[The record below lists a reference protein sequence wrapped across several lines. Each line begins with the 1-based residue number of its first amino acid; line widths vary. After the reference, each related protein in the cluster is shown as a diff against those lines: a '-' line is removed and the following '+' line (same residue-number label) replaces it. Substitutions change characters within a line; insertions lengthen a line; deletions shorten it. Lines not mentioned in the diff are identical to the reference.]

1 MNNSTPRLANLS
13 LAVIGLGYV
22 GLPLAVA
29 FSRTRSVVGFDVNQ
43 GRIEDL
49 CLGFDSTCEVDRE
62 ELLAAQQLTFTSN
75 INQLGNVN
83 CFIIAVPTPLDFN
96 NSPDL
101 TSLEEATKSVGSLL
115 KAGDLVIYESTVF
128 PGATEE
134 VCVPLLEQRSGLSF
148 NENFFVGY
156 SPERINPGDKEHRIS
171 DVVKVTSGST
181 EEVATIVDALYG
193 EIISAG
199 THKAPSIK
207 VAEAAK
213 VIENTQR
220 DLNIALANELSMIF
234 NLMDIDTKAVMA
246 AASTKWNFSKFS
258 PGLVGGHCIGVDP
271 YYLTFKAEALG
282 YNPEMILAGRR
293 INESMAGYVV
303 SNFVAALAKKALYLP
318 NLEILILG
326 LTFKENCPD
335 IRNSQVVAIF
345 NELSEIGC
353 HVDVYDPWVSKVEAS
368 NCHGIQ
374 LVERP
379 RENNYDGIILA
390 VAHDVFM
397 EMGIDGIRSF
407 GKEDNVLFD
416 LKSMFDIGE
425 SDFRL

>member
-1 MNNSTPRLANLS
+1 MNISTHSLAELS
-13 LAVIGLGYV
+13 VAVIGLGYV

-29 FSRTRSVVGFDVNQ
+29 FSRTRSVVGFDVNKS
-43 GRIEDL
+43 RIEDL
-49 CLGFDSTCEVDRE
+49 RLGIDSTYEVDGE
-62 ELLAAQQLTFTSN
+62 ELAAAHQLTFTSD

-83 CFIIAVPTPLDFN
+83 CFIIAVPTPLASN
-96 NSPDL
+96 KSPDL
-101 TSLEEATKSVGSLL
+101 TSLEKATRSVGSLL

-134 VCVPLLEQRSGLSF
+134 VCVPLLEKWSGLKL
-148 NENFFVGY
+148 NDDFFVGY

-234 NLMDIDTKAVMA
+234 NVMNIDTKAVMA

-271 YYLTFKAEALG
+271 YYLTFKAKALG
-282 YNPEMILAGRR
+282 YNPEIILAGRR
-293 INESMAGYVV
+293 INESMAGYVA
-303 SNFVAALAKKALYLP
+303 SNFITALAKKALYPPDLK
-318 NLEILILG
+318 ILILG

-353 HVDVYDPWVSKVEAS
+353 DVDVYDPWVSKVEAS
-368 NCHGIQ
+368 NCYGVH
-374 LVERP
+374 LVDRP
-379 RENNYDGIILA
+379 RQNSYDGIILA
-390 VAHDVFM
+390 VAHDVFID
-397 EMGIDGIRSF
+397 MGADGVRSF
-407 GKEDNVLFD
+407 GKVDNVIFD
-416 LKSMFDIGE
+416 LKSIFDIDE